1 MAPGQQGCS
10 RPPRSQHRRHN
21 GRAAAGC
28 RAERPRQ
35 KAVSLP
41 PQKPQVHPGGG
52 TSELAPL
59 HRRDSGSQARGEGNG
74 VRRETPPT
82 PPCTCPRRRHT
93 RAHVCTANPTQRK
106 RREPSPAGVPGWSA
120 ARGKGGQ
127 ETPHSP
133 QRTGPSPPQG
143 PQRLHIGA
151 PRPQAPPLG
160 ETSQGCGTWA
170 HTRTCTQVRTPGCT
184 GHRCPTSW
192 TAHHGNGVAPLGS
205 SRHLKAPRPPVP
217 GEAARTKAQ
226 HRPAWLGVRR
236 ADRPAHACHAPPVS
250 SGAAAS
256 SYPACLAPLIP
267 IPHRCP
273 TRANEKLPSWPHKD
287 AFHKSL
293 KCWEILHL
301 FRTFLLL

>member
-151 PRPQAPPLG
+151 PRPQAPPSRG
-160 ETSQGCGTWA
+160 NE
-170 HTRTCTQVRTPGCT
+170 PG
-184 GHRCPTSW
+184 
-192 TAHHGNGVAPLGS
+192 L
-205 SRHLKAPRPPVP
+205 RHLGTHAHMHTSAHPRVHGAQMPYLVDCSPWKRSGPSRLQPPPEGSKASRAWGSGSNKGAAPAGLAGGPPCRPAGACLPRSP
-217 GEAARTKAQ
+217 GE
-226 HRPAWLGVRR
+226 LGGRR
-236 ADRPAHACHAPPVS
+236 VF
-250 SGAAAS
+250 
-256 SYPACLAPLIP
+256 
-267 IPHRCP
+267 
-273 TRANEKLPSWPHKD
+273 LPSLPGPTYPN
-287 AFHKSL
+287 SP
-293 KCWEILHL
+293 
-301 FRTFLLL
+301 